1 MEGGLLLSG
10 SYADGEADRPSV
22 KFLDF
27 AGRRLYSRGDRAHD
41 GGYADAALFGDGD
54 CAVLRYGDEGYCV
67 DFLRDRE
74 TVWNREVSERGAFNL
89 FCDGERILVDAAP
102 AVRVST
108 LTALDMDGATLWET
122 RWEESL
128 RFAGIL
134 ACAEGYLAY
143 GYRVEAEENY
153 PFAVCVDAQGAEV
166 WRCEGQE
173 RGEVAAA
180 CVDGEGVLLLIDSF
194 EGPMPQTRFVLKKA
208 LELKLKVLI
217 VINKIDRPDARCE
230 EVVGEILDLLIDLEA
245 DESTIENPILYV
257 SARKGTATLDLD
269 TPGTDLRPLFD
280 AILKYIPAPEGDP
293 DGPAQVLIST
303 IDYSEY
309 VGRIGVGRITRGVF
323 KAGMNVVH
331 TNVQTGVTSQPWRL
345 GNLYQYDGLK
355 RVDAEE
361 VRMGDIVAL
370 SGAADLSIGDT
381 VCAPECIEGLPFVKI
396 SEPTVTMTFQVND
409 SPFAGREGT
418 YVTSRH
424 LRARLMRELQTDVS
438 LRVSD
443 TDSTDAFEV
452 CGRGELHL
460 SILIENM
467 RRQGYEFAVSKPRVI
482 YREID
487 GVKCEPI
494 ERLVVDTPQA
504 SAGAVIEKIG
514 RRRGTLE
521 HMSGQDRVRLEFL
534 VPSRGLFG
542 YRSEFMTDTRGE
554 GIMSAVFE
562 RYEPVKGDIPH
573 RSVGAL
579 VAHESGVSTPY
590 ALFYAQER
598 GTLFIGAQQNVY
610 EGMIVG
616 QNSRPDDLV
625 VNVCKQKHVTNMRN
639 ASASEDAMRLIS
651 VHPMTLE
658 ECLEFIDD
666 DELLEITPKNLRMRK
681 RILNAGDRARQWRYK
696 QD

>member
-1 MEGGLLLSG
+1 MIREDIRNIAIIAHVDHGKTTLVDQMLKQGGV
-10 SYADGEADRPSV
+10 YRENQQVADRVMDSND
-22 KFLDF
+22 LE
-27 AGRRLYSRGDRAHD
+27 R
-41 GGYADAALFGDGD
+41 
-54 CAVLRYGDEGYCV
+54 
-67 DFLRDRE
+67 
-74 TVWNREVSERGAFNL
+74 ERGIT
-89 FCDGERILVDAAP
+89 ILSKNTAVHYNGTKINIVDTPGHA
-102 AVRVST
+102 
-108 LTALDMDGATLWET
+108 DFG
-122 RWEESL
+122 
-128 RFAGIL
+128 
-134 ACAEGYLAY
+134 
-143 GYRVEAEENY
+143 
-153 PFAVCVDAQGAEV
+153 
-166 WRCEGQE
+166 
-173 RGEVAAA
+173 GEVERVLKM
-180 CVDGEGVLLLIDSF
+180 VDGVLLLVDSF

-208 LELKLKVLI
+208 LELKLKVLM
-217 VINKIDRPDARCE
+217 VINKVDRPDARCDE
-230 EVVGEILDLLIDLEA
+230 IVGEILDLLIDLDA
-245 DESTIENPILYV
+245 DEETIENPILYV
-257 SARKGTATLDLD
+257 SGRKGTATLDLEQ
-269 TPGTDLRPLFD
+269 PGTDMRPLFD
-280 AILKYIPAPEGDP
+280 AILKYIPAPEGDV

-309 VGRIGVGRITRGVF
+309 VGRIGVGRVTRGKFTEGTMV
-323 KAGMNVVH
+323 
-331 TNVQTGVTSQPWRL
+331 VQTNLETGKTSAPWRL
-345 GNLYQYDGLK
+345 GGLFQYDGLK
-355 RVDAEE
+355 RINAKE
-361 VRMGDIVAL
+361 VSMGDIVAL
-370 SGAADLSIGDT
+370 CGMEDISIGDT
-381 VCAPECIEGLPFVKI
+381 VCAPNCVEALPFVKI
-396 SEPTVTMTFQVND
+396 SEPTVTMTFCVND

-438 LRVSD
+438 LRVND

-467 RRQGYEFAVSKPRVI
+467 RRQGYEFAVSKPQVI
-482 YREID
+482 YKEID

-504 SAGAVIEKIG
+504 TAGAVIEKIG

-521 HMSGQDRVRLEFL
+521 HMSGLDRVRLEFL

-554 GIMSAVFE
+554 GIMSSTFE

-573 RSVGAL
+573 RNVGAL
-579 VAHESGVSTPY
+579 VAHETGVSTGY
-590 ALFYAQER
+590 GLFYAQDR

-616 QNSRPDDLV
+616 SNSRTDDIV

-651 VHPMTLE
+651 VHPLTLE

-681 RILNAGDRARQWRYK
+681 KILNAGDRARQWRH
-696 QD
+696 QNN

>member
-1 MEGGLLLSG
+1 MKEGISLTRDDIRNIAIIAHVDHGKTTLVDQMLKQGGVYHENQQTVDRVMDSG
-10 SYADGEADRPSV
+10 DIER
-22 KFLDF
+22 
-27 AGRRLYSRGDRAHD
+27 
-41 GGYADAALFGDGD
+41 
-54 CAVLRYGDEGYCV
+54 
-67 DFLRDRE
+67 
-74 TVWNREVSERGAFNL
+74 ERGIT
-89 FCDGERILVDAAP
+89 ILSKNTAVHYNGHKINIVDTPGHA
-102 AVRVST
+102 
-108 LTALDMDGATLWET
+108 DFG
-122 RWEESL
+122 
-128 RFAGIL
+128 
-134 ACAEGYLAY
+134 
-143 GYRVEAEENY
+143 
-153 PFAVCVDAQGAEV
+153 
-166 WRCEGQE
+166 
-173 RGEVAAA
+173 GEVERVLKM
-180 CVDGEGVLLLIDSF
+180 VDGVLLLVDSF

-217 VINKIDRPDARCE
+217 VINKIDRPDARCD
-230 EVVGEILDLLIDLEA
+230 EVVNEILDLLIDLEA

-257 SARKGTATLDLD
+257 SARKGTATLDLEQ
-269 TPGTDLRPLFD
+269 PGTDLRPLFD
-280 AILKYIPAPEGDP
+280 AILKYIPAPEGEAE
-293 DGPAQVLIST
+293 GPAQVLIST

-309 VGRIGVGRITRGVF
+309 VGRIGVGRIVRGAF
-323 KAGMNVVH
+323 TEGMNVVS
-331 TNVQTGVTSQPWRL
+331 TNHHSGVTSTPWRL
-345 GNLYQYDGLK
+345 GGLFQYDGLK
-355 RVDAEE
+355 RVPAQRVE
-361 VRMGDIVAL
+361 MGDIVAIY
-370 SGAADLSIGDT
+370 GKEDLSIGDT
-381 VCAPECIEGLPFVKI
+381 VCDPLCVEALPFVKI

-409 SPFAGREGT
+409 SPFAGREGQ

-438 LRVSD
+438 LRVND

-482 YREID
+482 YKVID

-521 HMSGQDRVRLEFL
+521 HMSGIDRVRMEFL

-562 RYEPVKGDIPH
+562 KYEPVKGDIPH
-573 RSVGAL
+573 RNVGAL
-579 VAHESGVSTPY
+579 VAFESGTSSSY
-590 ALFYAQER
+590 GLFYAQER
-598 GTLFIGAQQNVY
+598 GSLFIGAGQNVY
-610 EGMIVG
+610 EGMVVG
-616 QNSRPDDLV
+616 QNARPGDLV

-666 DELLEITPKNLRMRK
+666 DELLEVTPKTLRMRK
-681 RILNAGDRARQWRYK
+681 RILDHGDRSRQHRYIV